1 MYLLFFQAQP
11 DATSSLI
18 STIIMFLAIFLIFYF
33 LIIRPQ
39 QKRAKEHQKLI
50 QSLKKGDKVITS
62 SGIHGKVVGLDDRT
76 VLLEV
81 DDGVKIKFEKAAIA
95 VVTREGQG

>member
-1 MYLLFFQAQP
+1 MYLLLFQAQP

-18 STIIMFLAIFLIFYF
+18 STVIMFLAIFLIFYF

-50 QSLKKGDKVITS
+50 ESLKKGDKVITS
-62 SGIHGKVVGLDDRT
+62 SGIHGKVVGIDDRT

-81 DDGVKIKFEKAAIA
+81 DDGVKIKFEKVAIA
-95 VVTREGQG
+95 SVIREAQG

>member
-1 MYLLFFQAQP
+1 MILLFQAQP

-18 STIIMFLAIFLIFYF
+18 STIIMFVAIFLIFYF

-50 QSLKKGDKVITS
+50 ESLKKGDKVITS

-95 VVTREGQG
+95 AVTREGQG

>member
-1 MYLLFFQAQP
+1 MPFLIQAQP

-39 QKRAKEHQKLI
+39 QKRAREHQKLI
-50 QSLKKGDKVITS
+50 ESLKKGDRVITS
-62 SGIHGKVVGLDDRT
+62 SGIHGRVVGLDDKT

-95 VVTREGQG
+95 VVSREGQN

>member
-1 MYLLFFQAQP
+1 MILLFQAQP

-18 STIIMFLAIFLIFYF
+18 STIIMFVAIFLIFYF

-50 QSLKKGDKVITS
+50 ESLKKGDKVITS
-62 SGIHGKVVGLDDRT
+62 SGIHGKVVGLDDKT
-76 VLLEV
+76 VLIEV
-81 DDGVKIKFEKAAIA
+81 DDGVKIKFEKAAIVA
-95 VVTREGQG
+95 VTREGQG

>member
-1 MYLLFFQAQP
+1 MLFLIQAQP

-39 QKRAKEHQKLI
+39 QKRAREHQKLI
-50 QSLKKGDKVITS
+50 ESLKKGDKVITS
-62 SGIHGKVVGLDDRT
+62 SGIHGKVVGLDDKT

-95 VVTREGQG
+95 VVTREGQN

>member
-1 MYLLFFQAQP
+1 MILLFQAQP

-18 STIIMFLAIFLIFYF
+18 STIIMFVAIFLIFYF

-50 QSLKKGDKVITS
+50 ESLKKGDKVITS

-95 VVTREGQG
+95 AVTREGQS

>member
-1 MYLLFFQAQP
+1 MYLLFIQAQP

-50 QSLKKGDKVITS
+50 ESLKKGDKVITS

-95 VVTREGQG
+95 AVTREGQG

>member
-1 MYLLFFQAQP
+1 MLFLIQAQP
-11 DATSSLI
+11 DATNSLI

-39 QKRAKEHQKLI
+39 QKRAREHQKLI
-50 QSLKKGDKVITS
+50 ESLKKGDKVITS
-62 SGIHGKVVGLDDRT
+62 SGIHGKVVGLDDKT

-95 VVTREGQG
+95 VVTREGQN

>member
-1 MYLLFFQAQP
+1 MYLLFQAQP

-18 STIIMFLAIFLIFYF
+18 STIIMFVAIFLIFYF

-39 QKRAKEHQKLI
+39 QKRAREHQKLI
-50 QSLKKGDKVITS
+50 ESLKKGDKVITS
-62 SGIHGKVVGLDDRT
+62 SGIHGKVVGLDDKT

>member
-1 MYLLFFQAQP
+1 MLLFFQAQP
-11 DATSSLI
+11 DPTSSLI
-18 STIIMFLAIFLIFYF
+18 STIIMFISIFLIFYF

-39 QKRAKEHQKLI
+39 QKRAREHQKLI
-50 QSLKKGDKVITS
+50 ASLKKGDKVITS
-62 SGIHGKVVGLDDRT
+62 SGIHGKIVGIDDRT
-76 VLLEV
+76 VLVEV

>member
-1 MYLLFFQAQP
+1 MYLLLFQQP

-18 STIIMFLAIFLIFYF
+18 STIIMFVAIFLIFYF

-39 QKRAKEHQKLI
+39 QKRAREHQKLI
-50 QSLKKGDKVITS
+50 ESLKKGDKVITS

-95 VVTREGQG
+95 VVNREGQS

>member
-1 MYLLFFQAQP
+1 MVLLFQAQP

-18 STIIMFLAIFLIFYF
+18 STIIMFVAIFLIFYF

-50 QSLKKGDKVITS
+50 ESLKKGDKVITS

-81 DDGVKIKFEKAAIA
+81 DEGVKIKFEKAAIA

>member
-1 MYLLFFQAQP
+1 MILLFQAQP

-18 STIIMFLAIFLIFYF
+18 STIIMFVAIFLIFYF

-50 QSLKKGDKVITS
+50 ESLKKGDKVITS
-62 SGIHGKVVGLDDRT
+62 SGIHGKVVGLDDKT
-76 VLLEV
+76 VLIEV

-95 VVTREGQG
+95 AVTREGQG

>member
-1 MYLLFFQAQP
+1 MYLLLQAQP

-50 QSLKKGDKVITS
+50 ESLKKGDKVITS

-95 VVTREGQG
+95 AVAREGQG

>member
-1 MYLLFFQAQP
+1 MILLFQAQP

-18 STIIMFLAIFLIFYF
+18 STIIMFVAIFLIFYF

-50 QSLKKGDKVITS
+50 ESLKKGDKVITS

>member
-81 DDGVKIKFEKAAIA
+81 DDGVKIKFEKAAVA

>member
-1 MYLLFFQAQP
+1 
-11 DATSSLI
+11 
-18 STIIMFLAIFLIFYF
+18 MFVAIFLIFYF

-39 QKRAKEHQKLI
+39 QKRAREHQKLI
-50 QSLKKGDKVITS
+50 ESLKKGDKVITS

-95 VVTREGQG
+95 VVNREGQS

>member
-1 MYLLFFQAQP
+1 MLFLIQAQP

-39 QKRAKEHQKLI
+39 QKRAREHQKLI
-50 QSLKKGDKVITS
+50 ESLKKGDKVITS

-81 DDGVKIKFEKAAIA
+81 DDGVKIKFEKTAIA
-95 VVTREGQG
+95 VVTREG

>member
-1 MYLLFFQAQP
+1 MLFLIQAQP

-39 QKRAKEHQKLI
+39 QKRAREHRKLI
-50 QSLKKGDKVITS
+50 ESLKKGDKVITS
-62 SGIHGKVVGLDDRT
+62 SGIHGKVVGLDDKT

-95 VVTREGQG
+95 VVTREGQN

>member
-1 MYLLFFQAQP
+1 MILLFQTQP

-18 STIIMFLAIFLIFYF
+18 STVIMFVAIFLIFYF

-50 QSLKKGDKVITS
+50 ESLKKGDKVITS
-62 SGIHGKVVGLDDRT
+62 SGIHGKVVGLDDKT
-76 VLLEV
+76 VLIEV

-95 VVTREGQG
+95 AVTREGQG

>member
-1 MYLLFFQAQP
+1 MILLFQAQP

-18 STIIMFLAIFLIFYF
+18 STIIMLVAIFLIFYF

-50 QSLKKGDKVITS
+50 ESLKKGDKVITS
-62 SGIHGKVVGLDDRT
+62 SGIHGKVVGLDDKT
-76 VLLEV
+76 VLIEV

-95 VVTREGQG
+95 AVTREGQG

>member
-1 MYLLFFQAQP
+1 MYLILFQQP

-18 STIIMFLAIFLIFYF
+18 STIIMFVAIFLIFYF

-50 QSLKKGDKVITS
+50 ESLKKGDKVITS

-95 VVTREGQG
+95 VVNREGQS

>member
-1 MYLLFFQAQP
+1 MILLFQAQP

-50 QSLKKGDKVITS
+50 SSLKKGDKVITS
-62 SGIHGKVVGLDDRT
+62 SGIHGKVVGLDDKT
-76 VLLEV
+76 VLIEV